1 MILTRGKIIIIAIF
15 VAIVAG
21 LAGMIE
27 FTNLETQRFAPQ
39 IQISLADVSL
49 KEFDKQEN
57 RMIIQV
63 DFAVFN
69 KAKQTL
75 TISKIDYDLYANE
88 KLLGAGIYSLENAPL
103 VGRAPL
109 FPDSSTTLPAT
120 FNLKYSDNIKDVWN
134 LLATNTENDTI
145 AWRVKGVAE
154 IESAFS
160 IIPVSFES
168 SI

>member
-15 VAIVAG
+15 VAIVVG
-21 LAGMIE
+21 LVGMIE
-27 FTNLETQRFAPQ
+27 FTNLETERFAPQ
-39 IQISLADVSL
+39 IEVSLADVSL
-49 KEFDKQEN
+49 KEFDKEKN
-57 RMIIQV
+57 RMTIEV
-63 DFAVFN
+63 DFVIFN

-88 KLLGAGIYSLENAPL
+88 KLLGPGIYSLENAPL

-109 FPDSSTTLPAT
+109 FPDSGTTLPAT

-134 LLATNTENDTI
+134 LLATNTENNSI

>member
-21 LAGMIE
+21 LFGMIA
-27 FTNLETQRFAPQ
+27 FTDLEAERFGPQ
-39 IQISLADVSL
+39 IEISVADVSL
-49 KEFDKQEN
+49 KEFDKEEN
-57 RMIIQV
+57 KMMIEV
-63 DFAVFN
+63 DFVVFN
-69 KAKQTL
+69 KAKKTL
-75 TISKIDYDLYANE
+75 TLSKIDYNLYANE
-88 KLLGAGIYSLENAPL
+88 KFLGTGYYSLENAPL

-109 FPDSSTTLPAT
+109 FPDSSTTLQST
-120 FNLKYSDNIKDVWN
+120 FNLRYSDDLKDVWN
-134 LLATNTENDTI
+134 LLASNTENNSI
-145 AWRVKGVAE
+145 AWRAKGVAE